1 MCKGRGVKEK
11 PENFCM
17 AGAERRQKEKLDRE
31 PRARI
36 CKAMNG
42 PTREFGL
49 DPVVGKGEPLKN
61 FKQECDRTRF
71 VF

>member
-1 MCKGRGVKEK
+1 MCKGGGVKEE

-17 AGAERRQKEKLDRE
+17 AGAEGRQEKKLDRE

-61 FKQECDRTRF
+61 FKQGCDRTRF